1 MDTRTLMNDFQ
12 SRLEL
17 KGQQGLADYLGYTQ
31 GQISQFINDPKSVT
45 EKSVFLLVK
54 KVKKQADKEAKE
66 ATKKAL
72 RDAIRGAIRPIVE
85 YYPIDPEIKGRG
97 EDWVMFKPEKQGDK
111 QRKQL
116 KETLRAAKGVYVFYD
131 SQGQALY
138 VGKTKNDLWTE
149 LDQTFNRPT
158 STRAK
163 PLKLVDH
170 GRANREFIPAHEQNR
185 QPTKECVYFY
195 QMASYFSA
203 YEVAPDL
210 INDVEALLIRSFVNS
225 LFNTNSVK
233 FKSQ

>member
-1 MDTRTLMNDFQ
+1 MDTKTLMKYFMEKLDF
-12 SRLEL
+12 R
-17 KGQQGLADYLGYTQ
+17 QQDLADYLGYNQ
-31 GQISQFINDPKSVT
+31 GRISQFINKPTTVT
-45 EKSVFLLVK
+45 KRWVLSLVK
-54 KVKKQADKEAKE
+54 KVKEHADKEAKE

-85 YYPIDPEIKGRG
+85 YYPIDPEIKGQGGNR
-97 EDWVMFKPEKQGDK
+97 VMFKPKQDEV

-116 KETLRAAKGVYVFYD
+116 KKALLAASGVYVFYD

-170 GRANREFIPAHEQNR
+170 GRANREFIPASEKNR
-185 QPTKECVYFY
+185 RLAKKPVRFY

-210 INDVEALLIRSFVNS
+210 IDDVEALLIRSFANS
-225 LFNTNSVK
+225 LFNTQSNIG
-233 FKSQ
+233 FK